1 MRQSKQ
7 RFSVRPL
14 MGEVDS
20 VSARITEIVKEVAG
34 EERGFRAGLVVTE
47 ACVNIVKYGDLGEEE
62 RIEIELSFENDDTK
76 IVIEDTSREFNP
88 LDVSDPNLNN
98 FELLQKGGMGIY
110 LIKRCSK
117 KVDYAYKDN
126 RNILTVII

>member
-1 MRQSKQ
+1 
-7 RFSVRPL
+7 

-47 ACVNIVKYGDLGEEE
+47 VCVNIVKYGDLGEKE
-62 RIEIELSFENDDTK
+62 RIEIELSFEDNDAK

-126 RNILTVII
+126 KNILTVII

>member
-1 MRQSKQ
+1 MK
-7 RFSVRPL
+7 
-14 MGEVDS
+14 EVDL
-20 VSARITEIVKEVAG
+20 VSSRITEIVKKVAG
-34 EERGFRAGLVVTE
+34 EEFGFRAGLVVTE
-47 ACVNIVKYGDLGEEE
+47 ACVNIVKHGDLGEEE
-62 RIEIELSFENDDTK
+62 RIEIELSFENSYTK
-76 IVIEDTSREFNP
+76 IVIEDASREFNP